1 MTFELKQRLETV
13 LSIFSFDNLPA
24 DVQAEIV
31 PIKAQD
37 GGESRGVVY
46 QKTST
51 RPDTVVMVIHPRTD
65 QTRHYAIPG
74 LVEAGFAVFGHNTRW
89 LNNDIETIHERL
101 ALDVAAAVKTFRE
114 RGYKHVV
121 LLGNSGGG
129 ALYTFYQAQAAR
141 PGQRVTSTPAGDPPN
156 LNDFDM
162 PEVEAIIQLATHAGP
177 GRFLQNCIDPSVTD
191 EIDPLSVDPRLD
203 MYDPDNGYRTPPEP
217 TTYSSEFLGRYRQ
230 GQRTRV
236 LRLDAIARQFI
247 EEQRRAESLITASD
261 GFSRLSARDQLK
273 LRQRAAVGKV
283 MTIWRTMAD
292 PGYVD
297 LSIDPSDRDRGSI
310 RSTNPETY
318 NYTEFGYARVLTP
331 RAWLSSW
338 SGASCQ
344 VDSIESSCH
353 VSVPTLHV
361 GARCDREVLPEKD
374 TLAIYEHTAG
384 ADKQLVWIDGADH
397 FFRPSPHSGKGD
409 ERERT
414 LSAIANWLRA
424 RF

>member
-1 MTFELKQRLETV
+1 MAELKQRLETV
-13 LSIFSFDNLPA
+13 LSIFSFDNLDS
-24 DVQAEIV
+24 DVTAEIV

-46 QKTST
+46 ARGK
-51 RPDTVVMVIHPRTD
+51 PDTVVMVIHPRTD
-65 QTRHYAIPG
+65 STRHYAIPG
-74 LVEAGFAVFGHNTRW
+74 LVGAGVAAFGHNTRW
-89 LNNDIETIHERL
+89 INNDIETIHERL
-101 ALDVAAAVKTFRE
+101 ALDVAGAVKTFRE
-114 RGYKHVV
+114 RGYKNIV

-156 LNDFDM
+156 LNEFEM
-162 PEVEAIIQLATHAGP
+162 PEVDGVIQLATHAGP

-191 EIDPLSVDPRLD
+191 ESDPLSADPRLD
-203 MYDPDNGYRTPPEP
+203 MYDPDNGYRTPPEA
-217 TTYSSEFLGRYRQ
+217 THYSAEFLERFRQ
-230 GQRTRV
+230 GQAVRV
-236 LRLDAIARQFI
+236 ARLDAIARQSI
-247 EEQRRAESLITASD
+247 EEQRRAERLVASAD
-261 GFSRLSARDQLK
+261 FGRLSPRDQLK
-273 LRQRAAVGKV
+273 LRQRAACGQI

-338 SGASCQ
+338 SGGACQ
-344 VDSIESSCH
+344 VDSVAMSRF
-353 VSVPTLHV
+353 VTVPTLHV
-361 GARCDREVLPEKD
+361 AARCDREVLPQKD
-374 TLAIYEHTAG
+374 TIPIYQNTAG

-414 LSAIANWLRA
+414 LSAIANWLRE

>member
-1 MTFELKQRLETV
+1 VTSELKQRLETV
-13 LSIFSFDNLPA
+13 LSIFSFDNLGP

-46 QKTST
+46 YKGRT

-65 QTRHYAIPG
+65 NTRHYAIPG
-74 LVEAGFAVFGHNTRW
+74 LVEAGFAAFGHNTRW
-89 LNNDIETIHERL
+89 LNNDIETIHEKL

-121 LLGNSGGG
+121 FLGNSGGG

-141 PGQRVTSTPAGDPPN
+141 PGQRVTATPAGDPPN

-162 PEVEAIIQLATHAGP
+162 PEVDAIIQLSTHAGP
-177 GRFLQNCIDPSVTD
+177 GRFLLNCIDPSVTD
-191 EIDPLSVDPRLD
+191 ERDPLSVDPALD
-203 MYDPDNGYRTPPEP
+203 MYDPDNGYRSPPEP
-217 TTYSSEFLGRYRQ
+217 TTFSAEFLARFRA
-230 GQRTRV
+230 GQRARV
-236 LRLDAIARQFI
+236 QRLDALARQSI
-247 EEQRRAESLITASD
+247 DEQRRTEALIASS
-261 GFSRLSARDQLK
+261 GFSALSTREQLK
-273 LRQRAAVGKV
+273 LRQRAAAGNI

-338 SGASCQ
+338 SGGACQ
-344 VDSIESSCH
+344 VDTIEMSRY
-353 VSVPTLHV
+353 VTVPTLHI
-361 GARCDREVLPEKD
+361 GARCDREVLPLKD
-374 TLAIYEHTAG
+374 TLPIFENTAG
-384 ADKQLVWIDGADH
+384 SDKELVWIDGADH

-414 LSAIANWLRA
+414 LKAIARWLHQ

>member
-13 LSIFSFDNLPA
+13 LSIFSFDNLAA
-24 DVQAEIV
+24 DIQAEIV
-31 PIKAQD
+31 PIKAED

-46 QKTST
+46 QKGS
-51 RPDTVVMVIHPRTD
+51 PDTVVMVIHPRTD

-74 LVEAGFAVFGHNTRW
+74 LVEAGFAAFGHNTRW

-162 PEVEAIIQLATHAGP
+162 PEVDAIIQLATHAGP
-177 GRFLQNCIDPSVTD
+177 GRFLQNCIDPSVAD
-191 EIDPLSVDPRLD
+191 EHDPLSVDPRLD

-217 TTYSSEFLGRYRQ
+217 TTFSREFLALFRE
-230 GQRTRV
+230 GQRNRV
-236 LRLDAIARQFI
+236 LRLDAIARQSI
-247 EEQRRAESLITASD
+247 EEQRHAQAWVGSE
-261 GFSRLSARDQLK
+261 GFGGMSARDQLK
-273 LRQRAAVGKV
+273 LRQRAAAGSV

-344 VDSIESSCH
+344 VDTIEQSRY
-353 VSVPTLHV
+353 VTVPTLHI

-374 TLAIYEHTAG
+374 TIPIFENTAG

-397 FFRPSPHSGKGD
+397 FFRPSPHSGRGD

-414 LSAIANWLRA
+414 LTAIATWLHE

>member
-1 MTFELKQRLETV
+1 MAELKQRLETV
-13 LSIFSFDNLPA
+13 LSIFSFDNLDP
-24 DVQAEIV
+24 DVTAEIV

-46 QKTST
+46 QKGH
-51 RPDTVVMVIHPRTD
+51 PDTVVMVIHPRTD

-74 LVEAGFAVFGHNTRW
+74 LVEAGYAAFGHNTRW

-114 RGYKHVV
+114 RGYKNVV

-129 ALYTFYQAQAAR
+129 ALYTFYQAQASR
-141 PGQRVTSTPAGDPPN
+141 PGQRVASTPAGEPPN

-162 PEVEAIIQLATHAGP
+162 PEVDAIIQLATHAGP
-177 GRFLQNCIDPSVTD
+177 GRFLLNCIDPSVTD
-191 EIDPLSVDPRLD
+191 ESDPLSVDPRLD

-217 TTYSSEFLGRYRQ
+217 THYSSEFLSRFRE
-230 GQRTRV
+230 GQRARV
-236 LRLDAIARQFI
+236 ARLDAIARQAVD
-247 EEQRRAESLITASD
+247 EQRRAEAIMGGSD
-261 GFSRLSARDQLK
+261 FGRLSARDQLK
-273 LRQRAAVGKV
+273 IRQRAASAQI

-338 SGASCQ
+338 SGGACQ
-344 VDSIESSCH
+344 VDTIESSH
-353 VSVPTLHV
+353 YITVPTLHV
-361 GARCDREVLPEKD
+361 GARCDREVLPQKD
-374 TLAIYEHTAG
+374 TIPIYEATAG

-397 FFRPSPHSGKGD
+397 FFRPSAHSGKGD

-414 LSAIANWLRA
+414 LKAIAAWLQE

>member
-1 MTFELKQRLETV
+1 MAELKQRLETV
-13 LSIFSFDNLPA
+13 LSIFSFDNLDPA
-24 DVQAEIV
+24 VRSEIV

-46 QKTST
+46 QKGS
-51 RPDTVVMVIHPRTD
+51 PDTVVMIIHPRTD
-65 QTRHYAIPG
+65 STRHYAIPG
-74 LVEAGFAVFGHNTRW
+74 LVEAGFAAFGHNTRW
-89 LNNDIETIHERL
+89 LNNDIETIHEKL
-101 ALDVAAAVKTFRE
+101 ALDVAAAVRTLRE
-114 RGYKHVV
+114 RGFRHVV

-162 PEVEAIIQLATHAGP
+162 PEVDAVIQLATHAGP
-177 GRFLQNCIDPSVTD
+177 GRFLLNCIDPSVAD
-191 EIDPLSVDPRLD
+191 EHDPLSVDPRLD
-203 MYDPDNGYRTPPEP
+203 MYDPANGYRTPPEA
-217 TTYSSEFLGRYRQ
+217 TTFAPEFLERYRA
-230 GQRTRV
+230 GQRNRV
-236 LRLDAIARQFI
+236 LRLDAMARQFI
-247 EEQRRAESLITASD
+247 DEQRRTEAVIAAE
-261 GFSRLSARDQLK
+261 GFAGLSPRDQLK
-273 LRQRAAVGKV
+273 LRQRAAAGQI

-338 SGASCQ
+338 SGASSH
-344 VDSIESSCH
+344 VDTIELSRY
-353 VSVPTLHV
+353 VTVPTLHI
-361 GARCDREVLPEKD
+361 GAACDREVLPLKD
-374 TLAIYEHTAG
+374 TVPIYENTAG
-384 ADKQLVWIDGADH
+384 RDKQLVWIDGADH
-397 FFRPSPHSGKGD
+397 FFSPSKHSGKGD

-414 LSAIANWLRA
+414 LKAIANWLRE

>member
-13 LSIFSFDNLPA
+13 LSIFSFDNLPSGV
-24 DVQAEIV
+24 DTEIV

-46 QKTST
+46 QKGK
-51 RPDTVVMVIHPRTD
+51 PDTVVMVIHPRTD

-74 LVEAGFAVFGHNTRW
+74 LVEAGFAAFGHNTRW

-114 RGYKHVV
+114 RGYKYVV

-141 PGQRVTSTPAGDPPN
+141 PGQRVSSTPAGDPPN

-162 PEVEAIIQLATHAGP
+162 PEVDAVIQLATHAGP
-177 GRFLQNCIDPSVTD
+177 GRFLLNCIDPSVTD
-191 EIDPLSVDPRLD
+191 ESDPFSVDPRLD
-203 MYDPDNGYRTPPEP
+203 MYDADNGYRTPPEP
-217 TTYSSEFLGRYRQ
+217 TTYSQEFLERYRE
-230 GQRTRV
+230 GQRNRV

-247 EEQRRAESLITASD
+247 DEQRRTQALVASEGFKSL
-261 GFSRLSARDQLK
+261 GARDQLK
-273 LRQRAAVGKV
+273 LRQRAAAGKI

-344 VDSIESSCH
+344 VDTVESSKY
-353 VSVPTLHV
+353 VTVPTLHV

-374 TLAIYEHTAG
+374 TVGIYNATAG
-384 ADKQLVWIDGADH
+384 TDKQLVWIDGADH

-414 LSAIANWLRA
+414 LSAIANWLHE

>member
-1 MTFELKQRLETV
+1 MASELKQRLETV
-13 LSIFSFDNLPA
+13 LSIFSFDNLA
-24 DVQAEIV
+24 SDVQSEIV

-46 QKTST
+46 QKGSQQ
-51 RPDTVVMVIHPRTD
+51 PETVVMVIHPRTD
-65 QTRHYAIPG
+65 STRHYAIPG
-74 LVEAGFAVFGHNTRW
+74 LVEAGFAAFGHNTRW
-89 LNNDIETIHERL
+89 LNNDIETIHEKL

-141 PGQRVTSTPAGDPPN
+141 PGQRVTATPAGDPPD
-156 LNDFDM
+156 LNEFDM
-162 PEVEAIIQLATHAGP
+162 PEVDAVIQLATHAGP

-191 EIDPLSVDPRLD
+191 EHDSLSVDPRLD
-203 MYDPDNGYRTPPEP
+203 MYDPDNGYRSPPEP
-217 TTYSSEFLGRYRQ
+217 TTFSAEFLERYRA
-230 GQRTRV
+230 GQRIRV
-236 LRLDAIARQFI
+236 QRLDAIARQSI
-247 EEQRRAESLITASD
+247 DEQRRAEALLAS
-261 GFSRLSARDQLK
+261 SRFTQLSARDQLK
-273 LRQRAAVGKV
+273 LRQRAAAGTI

-318 NYTEFGYARVLTP
+318 NVTEFGYARVLTP

-338 SGASCQ
+338 SGGACQ
-344 VDSIESSCH
+344 VDTIEMSRH
-353 VSVPTLHV
+353 VTVPTLHI
-361 GARCDREVLPEKD
+361 GARCDREVLPQKD
-374 TLAIYEHTAG
+374 TIPIFENTSGH
-384 ADKQLVWIDGADH
+384 DKTLVWIEGADP
-397 FFRPSPHSGKGD
+397 FFRPSPHTGKGD
-409 ERERT
+409 ERDRT
-414 LSAIANWLRA
+414 LSAIANWLRE

>member
-13 LSIFSFDNLPA
+13 LSIFSFDNLAA
-24 DVQAEIV
+24 DVTSEIV
-31 PIKAQD
+31 PIKAED

-46 QKTST
+46 HKGN
-51 RPDTVVMVIHPRTD
+51 PDTVVMVIHPRTD
-65 QTRHYAIPG
+65 STRHYAIPG
-74 LVEAGFAVFGHNTRW
+74 LVEAGFAAFGHNTRW
-89 LNNDIETIHERL
+89 LNNDIETIHEKL
-101 ALDVAAAVKTFRE
+101 ALDVAAAVKTFKS

-129 ALYTFYQAQAAR
+129 ALYTFYQAQAAS

-156 LNDFDM
+156 LNECDL
-162 PEVEAIIQLATHAGP
+162 PEVDGIIQLATHAGP
-177 GRFLQNCIDPSVTD
+177 GRFLENCIDPSVAD
-191 EIDPLSVDPRLD
+191 ETDPLSVDPRLD

-217 TTYSSEFLGRYRQ
+217 THFSAEFLEAFRE
-230 GQRTRV
+230 GQHNRV
-236 LRLDAIARQFI
+236 LRLDAIARQFVD
-247 EEQRRAESLITASD
+247 EQRRTEAIIASAD
-261 GFSRLSARDQLK
+261 FTHLSARDRLK
-273 LRQRAAVGKV
+273 LRQRAASGRI

-344 VDSIESSCH
+344 VDTVEMSKRVRI
-353 VSVPTLHV
+353 PTLHI
-361 GARCDREVLPEKD
+361 GARCDREVLPLKD
-374 TLAIYEHTAG
+374 TIPIYENTAG

-414 LSAIANWLRA
+414 LSAIATWLRD
-424 RF
+424 RFS

>member
-1 MTFELKQRLETV
+1 MAELKQRLETV
-13 LSIFSFDNLPA
+13 LSIFSFDNLDS
-24 DVQAEIV
+24 DVTSEIV

-46 QKTST
+46 A
-51 RPDTVVMVIHPRTD
+51 RGNPDTVVMVIHPRTD
-65 QTRHYAIPG
+65 STRHYAIPG
-74 LVEAGFAVFGHNTRW
+74 LVGAGLAAFGHNTRW
-89 LNNDIETIHERL
+89 INNDIETIHERL

-129 ALYTFYQAQAAR
+129 ALYTFYQAQACR
-141 PGQRVTSTPAGDPPN
+141 PGQRVASTPAGDPPN
-156 LNDFDM
+156 LNEFEM
-162 PEVEAIIQLATHAGP
+162 PEVDGIIQLATHAGP

-191 EIDPLSVDPRLD
+191 ESDPMSVDPHLD

-217 TTYSSEFLGRYRQ
+217 THFSTEFLERFRQ
-230 GQRTRV
+230 GQVNRV
-236 LRLDAIARQFI
+236 ARLDAIARQSI
-247 EEQRRAESLITASD
+247 EEQHRAETLLASSD
-261 GFSRLSARDQLK
+261 FVNLSPRDQLK
-273 LRQRAAVGKV
+273 LRQRAACGQI

-310 RSTNPETY
+310 RSTNPESY

-338 SGASCQ
+338 SGGACQ
-344 VDSIESSCH
+344 VDTIEMSRY
-353 VSVPTLHV
+353 VTVPTLHV
-361 GARCDREVLPEKD
+361 GARCDREVLPQKD
-374 TLAIYEHTAG
+374 TLPVYENTAG
-384 ADKQLVWIDGADH
+384 SDKQLVWIDGADH
-397 FFRPSPHSGKGD
+397 FFRPSPHSGRGD

-414 LSAIANWLRA
+414 LSAIANWLRE

>member
-1 MTFELKQRLETV
+1 MAELKQRLETV
-13 LSIFSFDNLPA
+13 LSIFSFDNLDP
-24 DVQAEIV
+24 DVRSEIV

-46 QKTST
+46 QKGS
-51 RPDTVVMVIHPRTD
+51 PDTVVMVIHPRTD
-65 QTRHYAIPG
+65 STRHYAIPG
-74 LVEAGFAVFGHNTRW
+74 LVEAGFAAFGHNTRW
-89 LNNDIETIHERL
+89 LNNDIETIHEKL

-114 RGYKHVV
+114 RGFRNVV

-129 ALYTFYQAQAAR
+129 ALYTFYQAQASR
-141 PGQRVTSTPAGDPPN
+141 PGQRVT
-156 LNDFDM
+156 
-162 PEVEAIIQLATHAGP
+162 
-177 GRFLQNCIDPSVTD
+177 DPSVTD
-191 EIDPLSVDPRLD
+191 ERDPLSCDPALD

-217 TTYSSEFLGRYRQ
+217 TTFSAEFLARYRA
-230 GQRTRV
+230 GQRNRV
-236 LRLDAIARQFI
+236 LRLDAMARQFI
-247 EEQRRAESLITASD
+247 EDQRRAETLMAGP
-261 GFSRLSARDQLK
+261 GFGALSARDQLK
-273 LRQRAAVGKV
+273 LRQRAAAGQI

-310 RSTNPETY
+310 RSINPETY

-344 VDSIESSCH
+344 VDTIEMSRYIT
-353 VSVPTLHV
+353 VPSLHV
-361 GARCDREVLPEKD
+361 GAACDREVLPEKD
-374 TLAIYEHTAG
+374 TNAIYNATPDG
-384 ADKQLVWIDGADH
+384 DKQLVWIDGADH

-414 LSAIANWLRA
+414 LNAIATWLRA

>member
-1 MTFELKQRLETV
+1 MPELTQRLETV

-24 DVQAEIV
+24 DVQSEIV

-46 QKTST
+46 QRGK
-51 RPDTVVMVIHPRTD
+51 PDTVVMVIHPRTD
-65 QTRHYAIPG
+65 STRHYAIPG
-74 LVEAGFAVFGHNTRW
+74 LVEAGVAAFGHNTRW
-89 LNNDIETIHERL
+89 VNNDIETIHEKL

-114 RGYKHVV
+114 RGYKNIV

-129 ALYTFYQAQAAR
+129 ALYTFYQAQAAS
-141 PGQRVTSTPAGDPPN
+141 PGRRVTSTPAGDPPN
-156 LNDFDM
+156 LNECDM
-162 PEVEAIIQLATHAGP
+162 PEVDGVIQLATHAGP

-191 EIDPLSVDPRLD
+191 ERDPLSVDPLLD

-217 TTYSSEFLGRYRQ
+217 TQFSAEFLARFRA
-230 GQRTRV
+230 GQANRV
-236 LRLDAIARQFI
+236 QRLDALARQFI
-247 EEQRRAESLITASD
+247 EEQRRTEAIVASPD
-261 GFSRLSARDQLK
+261 FGRLTARDQLK
-273 LRQRAAVGKV
+273 LRQRAVAGQI

-344 VDSIESSCH
+344 VDSIEMSKR
-353 VSVPTLHV
+353 VTVPTLHIA
-361 GARCDREVLPEKD
+361 ARCDREVLPQKD
-374 TLAIYEHTAG
+374 TIPIFENSAG
-384 ADKQLVWIDGADH
+384 SDKQLVWIDGADH

-414 LSAIANWLRA
+414 LKAIATWLQA
-424 RF
+424 HF

>member
-13 LSIFSFDNLPA
+13 LSIFSFESLPA
-24 DVQAEIV
+24 DVQSEIV

-46 QKTST
+46 FKGST
-51 RPDTVVMVIHPRTD
+51 QPATVVMVIHPRTD

-74 LVEAGFAVFGHNTRW
+74 LVEAGFAAFGHNTRW

-101 ALDVAAAVKTFRE
+101 VLDVAAAVKTFRE
-114 RGYKHVV
+114 RGYKHIV

-129 ALYTFYQAQAAR
+129 ALYSFYQAQAAR
-141 PGQRVTSTPAGDPPN
+141 PGQRVTATPAGDPPN
-156 LNDFDM
+156 LNDFDL
-162 PEVEAIIQLATHAGP
+162 PEVDAVIQLATHAGP
-177 GRFLQNCIDPSVTD
+177 GRFLMNCIDPSVTD
-191 EIDPLSVDPRLD
+191 ERDPLSVDPRLD
-203 MYDPDNGYRTPPEP
+203 MYDPDNGYRTPPEA
-217 TTYSSEFLGRYRQ
+217 TTFSAEFLERFRV
-230 GQRTRV
+230 GQRARV
-236 LRLDAIARQFI
+236 ARLDALARQFV
-247 EEQRRAESLITASD
+247 EKQRRTERLIATESFGT
-261 GFSRLSARDQLK
+261 LSARDQLK
-273 LRQRAAVGKV
+273 LRQKAAAGEI

-338 SGASCQ
+338 SGLSCN
-344 VDSIESSCH
+344 VDSVESSKFIT
-353 VSVPTLHV
+353 VPTLHV
-361 GARCDREVLPEKD
+361 GARCDREVLPQKD
-374 TLAIYEHTAG
+374 TIAIYEATAG
-384 ADKQLVWIDGADH
+384 SDKQLVWIDGADH

-409 ERERT
+409 ERDRT
-414 LSAIANWLRA
+414 LHAIADWLRS

>member
-1 MTFELKQRLETV
+1 MAELKQRLETV
-13 LSIFSFDNLPA
+13 LSIFSFDNLDP
-24 DVQAEIV
+24 DVRSEIV

-46 QKTST
+46 QKGS
-51 RPDTVVMVIHPRTD
+51 PDTVVMVIHPRTD
-65 QTRHYAIPG
+65 STRHYAIPG
-74 LVEAGFAVFGHNTRW
+74 LVEAGFAAFGHNTRW
-89 LNNDIETIHERL
+89 LNNDIETIHEKL
-101 ALDVAAAVKTFRE
+101 ALDVAAAVRTFRE
-114 RGYKHVV
+114 RGFRNVV

-129 ALYTFYQAQAAR
+129 ALYTFYQAQASR
-141 PGQRVTSTPAGDPPN
+141 PGQRVTATPAGDPPN

-162 PEVEAIIQLATHAGP
+162 PEVDGVIQLATHAGP

-191 EIDPLSVDPRLD
+191 ERDPLSCDPALD
-203 MYDPDNGYRTPPEP
+203 MYDPANGYRTPPEP
-217 TTYSSEFLGRYRQ
+217 TTFSAEFLARYREA
-230 GQRTRV
+230 QRTRV
-236 LRLDAIARQFI
+236 LRLDAMARQFI
-247 EEQRRAESLITASD
+247 DEQRRAETLMASSGFGSLSP
-261 GFSRLSARDQLK
+261 RDQLK
-273 LRQRAAVGKV
+273 LRQRAAAGQI

-338 SGASCQ
+338 SGGSCQ
-344 VDSIESSCH
+344 VDTIEMSRFIT
-353 VSVPTLHV
+353 VPSLHV
-361 GARCDREVLPEKD
+361 GAACDREVLPEKD
-374 TLAIYEHTAG
+374 TNAVYNATRG
-384 ADKQLVWIDGADH
+384 PDKELVWIDGADH
-397 FFRPSPHSGKGD
+397 FFRPSHHSGKGD

-414 LSAIANWLRA
+414 LKAIAGWLRD

>member
-1 MTFELKQRLETV
+1 MPELTQRLETV

-24 DVQAEIV
+24 DVQSEIV

-46 QKTST
+46 QRGK
-51 RPDTVVMVIHPRTD
+51 PDTVVMVIHPRTD
-65 QTRHYAIPG
+65 STRHYAIPG
-74 LVEAGFAVFGHNTRW
+74 LVEAGVAAFGHNTRW
-89 LNNDIETIHERL
+89 VNNDIETIHEKL

-114 RGYKHVV
+114 RGYKNIV

-129 ALYTFYQAQAAR
+129 ALYTFYQAQAAS
-141 PGQRVTSTPAGDPPN
+141 PGRRVTSTPAGDPPN
-156 LNDFDM
+156 LNECDM
-162 PEVEAIIQLATHAGP
+162 PEVDGVIQLATHAGP

-191 EIDPLSVDPRLD
+191 ERDPLSVDPLLD

-217 TTYSSEFLGRYRQ
+217 TQFSAEFLARFRA
-230 GQRTRV
+230 GQANRV
-236 LRLDAIARQFI
+236 QRLDALARQFI
-247 EEQRRAESLITASD
+247 EEQRRTEAIVASPD
-261 GFSRLSARDQLK
+261 FGRLTARDQLK
-273 LRQRAAVGKV
+273 LRQRAAAGQI

-344 VDSIESSCH
+344 VDSIEMSKR
-353 VSVPTLHV
+353 VTVPTLHIA
-361 GARCDREVLPEKD
+361 ARCDREVLPQKD
-374 TLAIYEHTAG
+374 TIPIFENSAG
-384 ADKQLVWIDGADH
+384 SDKQLVWIDGADH

-414 LSAIANWLRA
+414 LKAIATWLQA
-424 RF
+424 HF

>member
-1 MTFELKQRLETV
+1 MTSELKQRLETV
-13 LSIFSFDNLPA
+13 LSIFSFDNLAA
-24 DVQAEIV
+24 DVQSEIV
-31 PIKAQD
+31 PIKAED

-46 QKTST
+46 AKGH
-51 RPDTVVMVIHPRTD
+51 PDTVVMVIHPRTD
-65 QTRHYAIPG
+65 STRHYAIPG
-74 LVEAGFAVFGHNTRW
+74 LVGAGFAAFGHNTRW
-89 LNNDIETIHERL
+89 INNDIETIHERL
-101 ALDVAAAVKTFRE
+101 ALDVAAAVQTFRD
-114 RGYKHVV
+114 RGYQHVV

-129 ALYTFYQAQAAR
+129 ALYTFYQAQACR
-141 PGQRVTSTPAGDPPN
+141 PGQRVHAQPAGEPPN

-162 PEVEAIIQLATHAGP
+162 PDVDGIIQLATHAGP

-191 EIDPLSVDPRLD
+191 ESDPLSVDARLD

-217 TTYSSEFLGRYRQ
+217 TQFSAEFLQRFRQ
-230 GQRTRV
+230 GQANRV
-236 LRLDAIARQFI
+236 ARLDAIARQSL
-247 EEQRRAESLITASD
+247 EEQRRAETLAGSPEF
-261 GFSRLSARDQLK
+261 GRLSARDQLK
-273 LRQRAAVGKV
+273 LRQRAACGQI

-310 RSTNPETY
+310 RSANPETY

-338 SGASCQ
+338 SGGACQ
-344 VDSIESSCH
+344 VDTIEMSH
-353 VSVPTLHV
+353 YVIVPTLHI
-361 GARCDREVLPEKD
+361 GASCDREVLPQKD
-374 TLAIYEHTAG
+374 TIPIYENTAG

-397 FFRPSPHSGKGD
+397 FFRPSPHRGKGD

-414 LSAIANWLRA
+414 LAAIAGWLRE

>member
-13 LSIFSFDNLPA
+13 LSIFSFENLPSGV
-24 DVQAEIV
+24 DAEIV

-46 QKTST
+46 QKGK
-51 RPDTVVMVIHPRTD
+51 PDTVVMVIHPRTD

-74 LVEAGFAVFGHNTRW
+74 LVEAGFAAFGHNTRW

-101 ALDVAAAVKTFRE
+101 VLDVAAAVKTFRE
-114 RGYKHVV
+114 RGYKYVV

-141 PGQRVTSTPAGDPPN
+141 SGNRVTSTPAGDPPN

-162 PEVEAIIQLATHAGP
+162 PEVDAVIQLATHAGP
-177 GRFLQNCIDPSVTD
+177 GRFLLNCIDPSVTD
-191 EIDPLSVDPRLD
+191 ESDPLSVDPRLD

-217 TTYSSEFLGRYRQ
+217 TTYSREFLERYRD
-230 GQRTRV
+230 GQRNRV

-247 EEQRRAESLITASD
+247 NEQRRTQTLVATEGFQSL
-261 GFSRLSARDQLK
+261 GVRDQLR
-273 LRQRAAVGKV
+273 LRQRAVAGNI

-344 VDSIESSCH
+344 VDTVESSKYITL
-353 VSVPTLHV
+353 PTLHV

-374 TLAIYEHTAG
+374 TIAIYNATAG

-414 LSAIANWLRA
+414 LTAIANWLHE
-424 RF
+424 RFS

>member
-1 MTFELKQRLETV
+1 MAELKQRLETV
-13 LSIFSFDNLPA
+13 LSIFSFDNLDP
-24 DVQAEIV
+24 DVSAEIV

-46 QKTST
+46 QKGA
-51 RPDTVVMVIHPRTD
+51 PETVVMVIHPRTD
-65 QTRHYAIPG
+65 STRHYVIPG
-74 LVEAGFAVFGHNTRW
+74 LVEAGFAAFGHNTRW

-101 ALDVAAAVKTFRE
+101 ALDVAAAVKTFKE

-156 LNDFDM
+156 LNDFEM
-162 PEVEAIIQLATHAGP
+162 PEVDGIIQLATHAGP
-177 GRFLQNCIDPSVTD
+177 GRFLLNCIDPSVTD
-191 EIDPLSVDPRLD
+191 ESDPLSVDPRLD

-217 TTYSSEFLGRYRQ
+217 THYSAEFLERFRA
-230 GQRTRV
+230 GQRVRV
-236 LRLDAIARQFI
+236 ARLDAIARQSI
-247 EEQRRAESLITASD
+247 EEQRRAEAIIASPD
-261 GFSRLSARDQLK
+261 FGRMPARDQLK
-273 LRQRAAVGKV
+273 IRQRAASGQI
-283 MTIWRTMAD
+283 MTIWRTMSD

-338 SGASCQ
+338 SGGACQ
-344 VDSIESSCH
+344 VDTIEMSRYI
-353 VSVPTLHV
+353 SVPTLHI
-361 GARCDREVLPEKD
+361 GALCDREVLPQKD
-374 TLAIYEHTAG
+374 TNPIYQNTAG
-384 ADKQLVWIDGADH
+384 SDKQLVWIEGADH

-414 LSAIANWLRA
+414 LKAIAAWLRE

>member
-13 LSIFSFDNLPA
+13 LSIFSFENLPSGV
-24 DVQAEIV
+24 DAEIV

-46 QKTST
+46 QKGK
-51 RPDTVVMVIHPRTD
+51 PDTVVMVIHPRTD

-74 LVEAGFAVFGHNTRW
+74 LVEAGFAAFGHNTRW

-101 ALDVAAAVKTFRE
+101 VLDVAAAVKTFRE
-114 RGYKHVV
+114 RGYKYVV

-141 PGQRVTSTPAGDPPN
+141 PGNRVTSTPAGDPPN

-162 PEVEAIIQLATHAGP
+162 PEVDAVIQLATHAGP
-177 GRFLQNCIDPSVTD
+177 GRFLLNCIDPSVTD
-191 EIDPLSVDPRLD
+191 ESDPLSVDPRLD

-217 TTYSSEFLGRYRQ
+217 TTYSREFLERYRD
-230 GQRTRV
+230 GQRNRV

-247 EEQRRAESLITASD
+247 DEQRRTQTLVATEGFQSL
-261 GFSRLSARDQLK
+261 GVRDQLR
-273 LRQRAAVGKV
+273 LRQRAVAGNI

-344 VDSIESSCH
+344 VDTVESSKY
-353 VSVPTLHV
+353 VTLPTLHV

-374 TLAIYEHTAG
+374 TIAIYNATAG

-414 LSAIANWLRA
+414 LSAIANWLHE

>member
-1 MTFELKQRLETV
+1 MASELKQRLETV
-13 LSIFSFDNLPA
+13 LSIFSFDNLPS
-24 DVQAEIV
+24 DVQSEIV

-46 QKTST
+46 Q
-51 RPDTVVMVIHPRTD
+51 RGNPDTVVMVIHPRTD
-65 QTRHYAIPG
+65 STRHYAIPG
-74 LVEAGFAVFGHNTRW
+74 LVEAGVAAFGHNTRW
-89 LNNDIETIHERL
+89 LNNDIETIHEKL

-114 RGYKHVV
+114 RGVKHIV

-129 ALYTFYQAQAAR
+129 ALYTFYQAQAAS

-156 LNDFDM
+156 LNEFDM
-162 PEVEAIIQLATHAGP
+162 PEVDGIIQLATHAGP
-177 GRFLQNCIDPSVTD
+177 GRFLLNCIDPSVTD
-191 EIDPLSVDPRLD
+191 ENDPLSVDPRLD

-217 TTYSSEFLGRYRQ
+217 THFSAEFLERFRH
-230 GQRTRV
+230 GQLERV
-236 LRLDAIARQFI
+236 LRLDAIARQSI
-247 EEQRRAESLITASD
+247 EEQRRFEAIVASPD
-261 GFSRLSARDQLK
+261 FGRWAPRDQLK
-273 LRQRAAVGKV
+273 LRQRAAAGKI

-297 LSIDPSDRDRGSI
+297 LGIDPSDRDRGSI

-318 NYTEFGYARVLTP
+318 NFTEFGYARVLTP

-338 SGASCQ
+338 SGGSCQ
-344 VDSIESSCH
+344 VDTIEMSKRIQI
-353 VSVPTLHV
+353 PTLHI
-361 GARCDREVLPEKD
+361 GARCDREVLPLKD
-374 TLAIYEHTAG
+374 TLPIYEHTAG

-397 FFRPSPHSGKGD
+397 FFRPSPHSGQGD

-414 LSAIANWLRA
+414 LKAIATWLQD

>member
-13 LSIFSFDNLPA
+13 LSIFSFDNLPSG
-24 DVQAEIV
+24 VETEIV

-46 QKTST
+46 QRGK
-51 RPDTVVMVIHPRTD
+51 PDTVVMVIHPRTD

-74 LVEAGFAVFGHNTRW
+74 LVEAGFAAFGHNTRW

-114 RGYKHVV
+114 RGFKYVV

-156 LNDFDM
+156 LNDFEM
-162 PEVEAIIQLATHAGP
+162 PEGDAVIQLATHAGP
-177 GRFLQNCIDPSVTD
+177 GRFLLNCIDPSVTD
-191 EIDPLSVDPRLD
+191 ESDPLSVDPRLD

-217 TTYSSEFLGRYRQ
+217 TTYSQEFLERYRE
-230 GQRTRV
+230 GQRNRV
-236 LRLDAIARQFI
+236 LRLDAIAWQFI
-247 EEQRRAESLITASD
+247 DEQRRTQALVASAGFQSL
-261 GFSRLSARDQLK
+261 GARDQLK
-273 LRQRAAVGKV
+273 LRQRAVAGDI

-310 RSTNPETY
+310 RSTKPETY

-338 SGASCQ
+338 SGASCH
-344 VDSIESSCH
+344 VDTVESSKY
-353 VSVPTLHV
+353 VTVPTLHV

-374 TLAIYEHTAG
+374 TIAIYNATAG
-384 ADKQLVWIDGADH
+384 TDKQLVWIDGADH

-414 LSAIANWLRA
+414 LSAIANWLHE